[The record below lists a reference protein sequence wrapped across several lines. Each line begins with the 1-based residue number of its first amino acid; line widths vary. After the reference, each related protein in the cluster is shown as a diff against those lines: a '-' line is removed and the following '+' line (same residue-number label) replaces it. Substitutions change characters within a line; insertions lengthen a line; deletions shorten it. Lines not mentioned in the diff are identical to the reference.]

1 MADSNHLHM
10 EKLRF
15 MVLMV
20 DYHIR
25 MSITDLNYEDYFP
38 PVTKLEDNEY
48 EEGPGDDDS
57 PEYLSGDEDAYDTE
71 DGITS
76 QDNNRLGGKILP
88 VW

>member
-1 MADSNHLHM
+1 MIKDDQSSHQIQIFIKIKNTLLILLRMADSNHLHM

-38 PVTKLEDNEY
+38 PVTKLDY
-48 EEGPGDDDS
+48 F
-57 PEYLSGDEDAYDTE
+57 
-71 DGITS
+71 
-76 QDNNRLGGKILP
+76 NNDKL
-88 VW
+88 